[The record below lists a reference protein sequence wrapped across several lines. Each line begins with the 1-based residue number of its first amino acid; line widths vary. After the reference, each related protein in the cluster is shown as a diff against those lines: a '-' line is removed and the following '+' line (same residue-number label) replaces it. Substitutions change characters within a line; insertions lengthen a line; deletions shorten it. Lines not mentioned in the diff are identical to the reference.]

1 MRMPGHRVLVL
12 GGSGFIGS
20 HVVDALLVAGH
31 SVRVFDQRPERFR
44 APPAGVDTILGR
56 FSDTATLI
64 EALARIETVVHLISS
79 TTPGTADLDPAA
91 DVSDN
96 LLATLGLLALME
108 RQGIRRIVYM
118 SSGGTVYGVP
128 DVLPVPESHPLRPIS
143 SYGIVKASI
152 EHYLRLYA
160 RRSLVPVVIR
170 AANPYRPRQGH
181 AGVQGVI
188 ATAMRRVLQGDAVEV
203 WGDGSVVR
211 DYLHVKDLA
220 RLCVLAVSTDAAC
233 TVNAGSGTG
242 TSLLDLIGLLGQVTG
257 RAVIPRF
264 MPGRAVDV
272 PVSVLDVGQARRI
285 FGWQVEI
292 PLAEGLAET
301 WASVRA
307 EGQ

>member
-31 SVRVFDQRPERFR
+31 SVRVFDQSPERFR
-44 APPAGVDTILGR
+44 APQAGVDTFLGR
-56 FSDTATLI
+56 FSDTAILI
-64 EALARIETVVHLISS
+64 EALAGIETVVHLVSS
-79 TTPGTADLDPAA
+79 TTPGTADLDPVA
-91 DVSDN
+91 DVTDN